1 MFLFSLF
8 SLSFFH
14 INSQKI
20 RVRFHHALVPL
31 EDWAEK
37 IMRKCLLS
45 VFKLD
50 VVFGFCQ
57 DDFVSDADTS

>member
-8 SLSFFH
+8 ALSFFR
-14 INSQKI
+14 INSQGV
-20 RVRFHHALVPL
+20 RVKFHRALFPL

-37 IMRKCLLS
+37 IMRKRLLS

-50 VVFGFCQ
+50 VAFGFCQ